1 MIKLVLPLVQ
11 TNGVIDLFAY
21 FLSIT
26 NGFIL
31 LPAVFNL
38 LSEFKVPYG
47 LSKSSNFYSR
57 NIISSSLSLL
67 KYMFYKRNSTREF
80 SLVLSKVSGLYS
92 YTPLILII
100 LALGSFVS
108 LLLRI
113 LIRSNVYKLR
123 SAL

>member
-1 MIKLVLPLVQ
+1 
-11 TNGVIDLFAY
+11 
-21 FLSIT
+21 
-26 NGFIL
+26 
-31 LPAVFNL
+31 
-38 LSEFKVPYG
+38 
-47 LSKSSNFYSR
+47 
-57 NIISSSLSLL
+57 
-67 KYMFYKRNSTREF
+67 MFYKRNSTREF